1 MTRLTVIEGIGP
13 AYQEKLIAADI
24 HTIEQLLEQGA
35 TPAGR
40 KAIVERSGIGA
51 EHMLDWV
58 NRADLMRIDG
68 IGEEYSDLLE
78 RSGVDTVKELAQ
90 RNPVNLQQKL
100 SDVNTKESLVRRLPS
115 LPRVRGWVSQA
126 KELPRKVSY

>member
-13 AYQEKLIAADI
+13 TYQEKLIAADI

-40 KAIVERSGIGA
+40 KAIVESSGISA
-51 EHMLDWV
+51 ERILDWV
-58 NRADLMRIDG
+58 NRADLMRIEG

-90 RNPVNLQQKL
+90 RSPVNLQQKL

>member
-24 HTIEQLLEQGA
+24 RTIEQLLEQGA

-40 KAIVERSGIGA
+40 KGIVEHSGISA
-51 EHMLDWV
+51 ERILDWV
-58 NRADLMRIDG
+58 NRADLMRIEG

-115 LPRVRGWVSQA
+115 FPRVRGWVSQA
-126 KELPRKVSY
+126 KELPRKVFY

>member
-13 AYQEKLIAADI
+13 AYHEKLLAADI
-24 HTIEQLLEQGA
+24 RTIEQLLEQGA

-40 KAIVERSGIGA
+40 KAIVERSGISA
-51 EHMLDWV
+51 ERILDWV
-58 NRADLMRIDG
+58 NRADLMRIEG
-68 IGEEYSDLLE
+68 IGSEYSDLLE
-78 RSGVDTVKELAQ
+78 RAGVDTVKELAQ

-100 SDVNTKESLVRRLPS
+100 SEVNAKESLVRRLPS
-115 LPRVRGWVSQA
+115 FPRVSGWVSQA

>member
-1 MTRLTVIEGIGP
+1 MTRLTVVEGIGP

-24 HTIEQLLEQGA
+24 RTIEQLLEQGA

-40 KAIVERSGIGA
+40 KAMVERSGISA
-51 EHMLDWV
+51 ERILDWV
-58 NRADLMRIDG
+58 NRVDLMRIEG

-100 SDVNTKESLVRRLPS
+100 SEVNAKESLVRRLPS
-115 LPRVRGWVSQA
+115 LPRVQGWVSQA

>member
-13 AYQEKLIAADI
+13 AYYEKLIAADI
-24 HTIEQLLEQGA
+24 RTIEQLLEQGA

-40 KAIVERSGIGA
+40 KAIVERSGISA
-51 EHMLDWV
+51 ERILDWV
-58 NRADLMRIDG
+58 NRVDLMRVEG

-78 RSGVDTVKELAQ
+78 RAGVDTVKELAQ
-90 RNPVNLQQKL
+90 RNPENLQQKL
-100 SDVNTKESLVRRLPS
+100 GELNAKESLVRRLPS
-115 LPRVRGWVSQA
+115 FPRVRGWVSQA